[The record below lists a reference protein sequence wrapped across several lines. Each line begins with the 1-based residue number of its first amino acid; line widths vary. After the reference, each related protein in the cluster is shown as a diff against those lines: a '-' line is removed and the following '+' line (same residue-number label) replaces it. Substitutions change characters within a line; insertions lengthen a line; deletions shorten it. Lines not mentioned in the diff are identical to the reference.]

1 MKYMGSKNR
10 IAKEILPIILEH
22 KNNVRFYIEPFV
34 GGANV
39 IDKIDK
45 SLNRIGFDLN
55 PYLIALL
62 QALQNNNWIYPKEYD
77 NEYYKYVRDN
87 KDKFDKAV
95 VGFIGFNCYG
105 ARFFEGFCRDGLGK
119 RNYYIEYCNNL
130 DKQRGNL
137 KNIEFICSDYKNI
150 IFPDEPC
157 IIYCDPPYF
166 NTKKYKYNNIDY
178 NEFWDW
184 CRELSKKHFIYISSF
199 EAPED
204 FKCIWQKER
213 CISLTKD
220 TSSKK
225 NIERLFIKEC

>member
-1 MKYMGSKNR
+1 MGSKNR

-34 GGANV
+34 GGANI
-39 IDKIDK
+39 IDKVDK

-62 QALQNNNWIYPKEYD
+62 QALQNDNWIYPKEYD

-95 VGFIGFNCYG
+95 VGFIGLNCYG
-105 ARFFEGFCRDGLGK
+105 GGFFDGFRRDSLGK

-130 DKQRGNL
+130 DKQRVNL

-150 IFPDEPC
+150 IFPDKPC

-213 CISLTKD
+213 CVSLTKD
-220 TSSKK
+220 TGSKK
-225 NIERLFIKEC
+225 NIEKLFIKKRI